1 MFHPY
6 GRVLKGSITYPK
18 LPSANSPYI
27 ATFVF
32 RLGLRS
38 WVGEVGRNIVKERR
52 GGPGGKEWYREV
64 SDEFRGRSQL
74 TRLGNG
80 AYPSSLNIYQ
90 SFRNCR
96 MGCEQAV

>member
-6 GRVLKGSITYPK
+6 SHVLKGPITYPK

-38 WVGEVGRNIVKERR
+38 WVGEFGRNIVKERW
-52 GGPGGKEWYREV
+52 GEPGGKEWYREV
-64 SDEFRGRSQL
+64 SDKFRGWSQL

-80 AYPSSLNIYQ
+80 AYCSSLSIYQ
-90 SFRNCR
+90 SFRNC
-96 MGCEQAV
+96 